1 MAETT
6 PDPIA
11 PAAARQAN
19 GEDVL
24 ARICAE
30 TRAEV
35 LRRKAAT
42 PIETLRQT
50 IAAQGDRPRGFGRAI
65 KHATGA
71 GRFALIAEIKKASPS
86 GGVIRPDFDPA
97 TLAQAYAVGGATCL
111 SVLTNAPYFQGSE
124 SDLIAA
130 RAAVK
135 LPVLRKEFILDPW
148 QIFESRAI
156 GADCILLIMA
166 ALSDGEARALE
177 QVARE
182 LDLDV
187 LAEVHD
193 RRELDR
199 ALGLQTQLIG
209 INNRNLKTLKTDLAT
224 TEELAPL
231 VPPDRFLVAESG
243 IGTHADLERLAAAG
257 AFCFLVGE
265 SLMRQ
270 PDVTAAV
277 RTLLGDG
284 PAAQSTIPLRAATL
298 AADPDAVPDPDR
310 SAGSEV
316 P

>member
-11 PAAARQAN
+11 PAVARQAN

-86 GGVIRPDFDPA
+86 GGVIRPDFDPT
-97 TLAQAYAVGGATCL
+97 TLARAYAAGGATCL

-243 IGTHADLERLAAAG
+243 IGTHADLDRLAAAG

-270 PDVTAAV
+270 PDVTEAV
-277 RTLLGDG
+277 RALLGDG
-284 PAAQSTIPLRAATL
+284 PAARSTIPLRPATL

-310 SAGSEV
+310 PAGSEA